1 MVLGDLTQRFGRR
14 AALPLSALAFGFA
27 TLPTLWL
34 LRDPLAGPNPLLLT
48 AAIGCGLVWSFLA
61 AQLGRLTPVVI
72 SHMAFTY
79 FTIVQFRLPG
89 L

>member
-1 MVLGDLTQRFGRR
+1 M
-14 AALPLSALAFGFA
+14 
-27 TLPTLWL
+27 
-34 LRDPLAGPNPLLLT
+34 NPLLVT
-48 AAIGCGLVWSFLA
+48 AAVGCGLVWSFLA
-61 AQLGRLTPVVI
+61 AQVGRLTPVMI